1 MNATATDA
9 LQIPGAALVE
19 SGPLDAASRPL
30 NPGQPERV
38 FIEID
43 GPLLQRILAFRNA
56 SREWREQ
63 TPEALCT
70 WLVRRGLSTEIGDM
84 RFFERLRPGGR
95 ETV

>member
-1 MNATATDA
+1 MNAAATMDMRA
-9 LQIPGAALVE
+9 PGPAPVE
-19 SGPLDAASRPL
+19 NPPVDAASRPL
-30 NPGQPERV
+30 NPAHPERV

-63 TPEALCT
+63 TPEALCA